1 MKSDKLTYTNLIFI
15 GISLSTIFILIYNI
29 LYFNPILGYDAEAH
43 YAYINYLSRYLPRD
57 FRLPTINETRE
68 FFNPPIG
75 YLVPSIAQ
83 VICRNVIE
91 SSDFLSDCQP
101 YYGKVTQVFQSF
113 MYIATIFINLVT
125 LKSINNSN
133 KLINVSYLILIS
145 LLAVNYRTI
154 SMIRGEPYI
163 LFFMSIF
170 LYLIYKHEKSGF
182 EFNFKYI
189 FYTGLVIGAIALSR
203 QWGFLLFLPLIYL
216 YFFKEFNLKY
226 LKLWSLCATI
236 GAALSSWFYIDLYR
250 RYGSFTAFNHDF
262 YGFSFSNQNFNFY
275 VPNYEQIVYLFTKPI
290 RPHLNNQFVSILYSD
305 LWGDYWGYFTFTSRF
320 LDIGRN
326 QLLIGDYFA
335 RVNIISIFTTLLII
349 TFCFFA
355 YRANKQKFIIQY
367 LNKAILF
374 SFFGYLV
381 FAIAYPDWTG
391 DTIKSTYII
400 QLFHLAVFLAS
411 IYFSKLEE
419 MNKKVFNTLIT
430 ILFLIYV
437 HNFQT
442 YLSHFPLNYYYY
454 P

>member
-1 MKSDKLTYTNLIFI
+1 MKLDKLTYTNLIVI
-15 GISLSTIFILIYNI
+15 GISLSTVFILIYNI

-163 LFFMSIF
+163 LLFMSIL

-203 QWGFLLFLPLIYL
+203 QWGFLLFLPLIFL
-216 YFFKEFNLKY
+216 FFSKELNIKY
-226 LKLWSLCATI
+226 LKLWSLSAFF
-236 GAALSSWFYIDLYR
+236 GAAFSSWFYINLFL
-250 RYGSFTAFNHDF
+250 RYGTFTPFNLDRR
-262 YGFSFSNQNFNFY
+262 GFSFSNQKLSFY
-275 VPNYEQIVYLFTKPI
+275 IPNSEHFQYLFTKPI
-290 RPHLNNQFVSILYSD
+290 RPHLDNQFISILYSD

-326 QLLIGDYFA
+326 QLAIGDYFA
-335 RVNIISIFTTLLII
+335 RINIISVFTSIVII
-349 TFCFFA
+349 ALCIKTFRK
-355 YRANKQKFIIQY
+355 YKSRFIIQY
-367 LNKAILF
+367 LKLAIIC
-374 SFFGYLV
+374 SFLGYLI
-381 FAIAYPDWTG
+381 FAIAYPDATS
-391 DTIKSTYII
+391 DTVKATYII
-400 QLFHLAVFLAS
+400 QLFHLMVFTAS
-411 IYFSKLEE
+411 IYLNYLEKI
-419 MNKKVFNTLIT
+419 NRKIY
-430 ILFLIYV
+430 ISIISFLVIAYI
-437 HNFQT
+437 HNFQS
-442 YLSHFPLNYYYY
+442 YLSHFPINFY

>member
-163 LFFMSIF
+163 LLFMSIF

-189 FYTGLVIGAIALSR
+189 FYTGLVIGTIALSR
-203 QWGFLLFLPLIYL
+203 QWGFLLFLPLIFL
-216 YFFKEFNLKY
+216 FFSKELNIKY
-226 LKLWSLCATI
+226 LKLWSLSAFF
-236 GAALSSWFYIDLYR
+236 GAAFSSWFYINLFL
-250 RYGSFTAFNHDF
+250 RYGTFTPFNLDRR
-262 YGFSFSNQNFNFY
+262 GFSFSNQKLNFY
-275 VPNYEQIVYLFTKPI
+275 IPNSEHFQYLFTKPI
-290 RPHLNNQFVSILYSD
+290 RPHLDNQFISILYSD

-326 QLLIGDYFA
+326 QLAIGDYFA
-335 RVNIISIFTTLLII
+335 RINIISAFTSIVIVALCIK
-349 TFCFFA
+349 TFRK
-355 YRANKQKFIIQY
+355 YKSRFIVQY
-367 LNKAILF
+367 LKLAIF
-374 SFFGYLV
+374 CSFIGYLI
-381 FAIAYPDWTG
+381 FAIAYPDATS
-391 DTIKSTYII
+391 DTVKATYII
-400 QLFHLAVFLAS
+400 QLFHLMVFTAS
-411 IYFSKLEE
+411 IYLNYLEKI
-419 MNKKVFNTLIT
+419 NKKIY
-430 ILFLIYV
+430 ISIISFLVIAYI
-437 HNFQT
+437 HNFQS
-442 YLSHFPLNYYYY
+442 YLSHFPINFY

>member
-163 LFFMSIF
+163 LLFMSIF

-203 QWGFLLFLPLIYL
+203 QWGFLLFLPLIFL
-216 YFFKEFNLKY
+216 FFSKELNIKY
-226 LKLWSLCATI
+226 LKLWSLSAFF
-236 GAALSSWFYIDLYR
+236 GAAFSSWFYINLFL
-250 RYGSFTAFNHDF
+250 RYGTFTPFNLDRR
-262 YGFSFSNQNFNFY
+262 GFSFSNQKLNFY
-275 VPNYEQIVYLFTKPI
+275 IPNSEHFQYLFTKPI
-290 RPHLNNQFVSILYSD
+290 RPHLDNQFISILYSD

-326 QLLIGDYFA
+326 QLAIGDYFA
-335 RVNIISIFTTLLII
+335 RINIISAFTSIVIVALCIK
-349 TFCFFA
+349 TFRK
-355 YRANKQKFIIQY
+355 YKSRFIVQY
-367 LNKAILF
+367 LKLAIIC
-374 SFFGYLV
+374 SFIGYLI
-381 FAIAYPDWTG
+381 FAIAYPDATS
-391 DTIKSTYII
+391 DTVKATYII
-400 QLFHLAVFLAS
+400 QLFHLMVFTAS
-411 IYFSKLEE
+411 IYLNYLEKI
-419 MNKKVFNTLIT
+419 NKKIY
-430 ILFLIYV
+430 ISIISFLVIAYI
-437 HNFQT
+437 HNFQS
-442 YLSHFPLNYYYY
+442 YLSHFPINFY

>member
-1 MKSDKLTYTNLIFI
+1 VKSDKLTYTNLIFI

-163 LFFMSIF
+163 LLFMSIF

-203 QWGFLLFLPLIYL
+203 QWGFLLFLPLIFL
-216 YFFKEFNLKY
+216 FFSKELNIKY
-226 LKLWSLCATI
+226 LKLWSLSAFF
-236 GAALSSWFYIDLYR
+236 GAAFSSWFYINLFL
-250 RYGSFTAFNHDF
+250 RYGTFTPFNLDRR
-262 YGFSFSNQNFNFY
+262 GFSFSNQKLNF
-275 VPNYEQIVYLFTKPI
+275 
-290 RPHLNNQFVSILYSD
+290 
-305 LWGDYWGYFTFTSRF
+305 
-320 LDIGRN
+320 
-326 QLLIGDYFA
+326 
-335 RVNIISIFTTLLII
+335 
-349 TFCFFA
+349 
-355 YRANKQKFIIQY
+355 
-367 LNKAILF
+367 
-374 SFFGYLV
+374 
-381 FAIAYPDWTG
+381 
-391 DTIKSTYII
+391 
-400 QLFHLAVFLAS
+400 
-411 IYFSKLEE
+411 
-419 MNKKVFNTLIT
+419 
-430 ILFLIYV
+430 
-437 HNFQT
+437 
-442 YLSHFPLNYYYY
+442 
-454 P
+454 

>member
-163 LFFMSIF
+163 LLFMSIF

-203 QWGFLLFLPLIYL
+203 QWGFLLFLPLIFL
-216 YFFKEFNLKY
+216 FFSKELNIKY
-226 LKLWSLCATI
+226 LKLWSLSAFF
-236 GAALSSWFYIDLYR
+236 GAAFSSWFYINLFL
-250 RYGSFTAFNHDF
+250 RYGTFTPFNLDRR
-262 YGFSFSNQNFNFY
+262 GFSFSNQKLNFY
-275 VPNYEQIVYLFTKPI
+275 IPNSEHFQYLFTKPI
-290 RPHLNNQFVSILYSD
+290 RPHLDNQFISILYSD

-326 QLLIGDYFA
+326 QLAIGDYFA
-335 RVNIISIFTTLLII
+335 RINIISAFTSIVIVALCIK
-349 TFCFFA
+349 TFRK
-355 YRANKQKFIIQY
+355 YKSRFIVQY
-367 LNKAILF
+367 LKLAIIC
-374 SFFGYLV
+374 SFIGYLI
-381 FAIAYPDWTG
+381 FAIAYPDATS
-391 DTIKSTYII
+391 DTVKATYII
-400 QLFHLAVFLAS
+400 QLFHLMVFTAS
-411 IYFSKLEE
+411 IYLNYLKKI
-419 MNKKVFNTLIT
+419 NKKIY
-430 ILFLIYV
+430 ISIISFLVIAYI
-437 HNFQT
+437 HNFQS
-442 YLSHFPLNYYYY
+442 YLSHFPINFY

>member
-1 MKSDKLTYTNLIFI
+1 MKSSKFTYTNFIFF

-57 FRLPTINETRE
+57 FRLPTMNETRE

-101 YYGKVTQVFQSF
+101 YYGKVAQVFQSF

-133 KLINVSYLILIS
+133 KLINVGYLILIS

-170 LYLIYKHEKSGF
+170 LYLIYKHEKSEF

-203 QWGFLLFLPLIYL
+203 QWGFLLFLPLIFL
-216 YFFKEFNLKY
+216 FFSKELNIKY
-226 LKLWSLCATI
+226 LKLWSLSAFF
-236 GAALSSWFYIDLYR
+236 GAVFSSWFYINLFL
-250 RYGSFTAFNHDF
+250 RYGTFTPFNLDPR
-262 YGFSFSNQNFNFY
+262 GFSFSNQKLSFY
-275 VPNYEQIVYLFTKPI
+275 IPNSDHLHYLFTKPI
-290 RPHLNNQFVSILYSD
+290 RPHLDNQFISILYSD

-326 QLLIGDYFA
+326 QLAIGDYFA
-335 RVNIISIFTTLLII
+335 RINIISAFTSIVII
-349 TFCFFA
+349 GLCIKTFRK
-355 YRANKQKFIIQY
+355 YKSRFIVQY
-367 LNKAILF
+367 LKLAIIC
-374 SFFGYLV
+374 SFLGYLI
-381 FAIAYPDWTG
+381 FAIAYPDATS
-391 DTIKSTYII
+391 DTVKATYII
-400 QLFHLAVFLAS
+400 QLFHLMVFTAS
-411 IYFSKLEE
+411 IYLNYLEKI
-419 MNKKVFNTLIT
+419 NRKIYLSI
-430 ILFLIYV
+430 ISFLVIAYI
-437 HNFQT
+437 HNFQS
-442 YLSHFPLNYYYY
+442 YLSHFPINFY

>member
-1 MKSDKLTYTNLIFI
+1 MKSSKFTYTNFIFF

-57 FRLPTINETRE
+57 FRLPTMNETRE

-75 YLVPSIAQ
+75 YLVPSITQ

-133 KLINVSYLILIS
+133 KLINASYLILIS
-145 LLAVNYRTI
+145 LLAVNYRTV

-203 QWGFLLFLPLIYL
+203 QWGFLLFLPLIFL
-216 YFFKEFNLKY
+216 FFSKELNIKY
-226 LKLWSLCATI
+226 LKLWSLSAFF
-236 GAALSSWFYIDLYR
+236 GAAFSSLFYINLFL
-250 RYGSFTAFNHDF
+250 RYGTFTPFNLDPR
-262 YGFSFSNQNFNFY
+262 GFSFSNQKLSFY
-275 VPNYEQIVYLFTKPI
+275 IPNSEHLQYLFTKPI
-290 RPHLNNQFVSILYSD
+290 RPHLDNQFISILYSD

-326 QLLIGDYFA
+326 QLAIGDYFA
-335 RVNIISIFTTLLII
+335 RINIISAFTSIVII
-349 TFCFFA
+349 ALCIKTFRK
-355 YRANKQKFIIQY
+355 YKSRFIVQY
-367 LNKAILF
+367 LKLAIIC
-374 SFFGYLV
+374 SFLGYLI
-381 FAIAYPDWTG
+381 FAIAYPDATS
-391 DTIKSTYII
+391 DTVKATYII
-400 QLFHLAVFLAS
+400 QLFHLMVFTAS
-411 IYFSKLEE
+411 IYLNYLEKI
-419 MNKKVFNTLIT
+419 NRKIYLSI
-430 ILFLIYV
+430 ISFLVIAYI
-437 HNFQT
+437 HNFQS
-442 YLSHFPLNYYYY
+442 YLSHFPINFY

>member
-1 MKSDKLTYTNLIFI
+1 MKPSKFTYTNFIFF

-57 FRLPTINETRE
+57 FRLPTMNETRE

-75 YLVPSIAQ
+75 YLVPSITQ

-145 LLAVNYRTI
+145 LLAVNYRTV

-170 LYLIYKHEKSGF
+170 LYLIYKHEKSEF

-203 QWGFLLFLPLIYL
+203 QWGFLLFLPLIFL
-216 YFFKEFNLKY
+216 FFSKELNIKY
-226 LKLWSLCATI
+226 LKLWSLSAFFGT
-236 GAALSSWFYIDLYR
+236 AFSSWFYINLFL
-250 RYGSFTAFNHDF
+250 RYGTFTPFNLDPR
-262 YGFSFSNQNFNFY
+262 GFSFSNQKLSFY
-275 VPNYEQIVYLFTKPI
+275 IPNSEHLQYLFTKPI
-290 RPHLNNQFVSILYSD
+290 RPHLDNQFISILYSD

-326 QLLIGDYFA
+326 QLAIGDYFA
-335 RVNIISIFTTLLII
+335 RINIISAFTSIVII
-349 TFCFFA
+349 GLCIKTFRK
-355 YRANKQKFIIQY
+355 YKSRFIVQY
-367 LNKAILF
+367 LKVTIIC
-374 SFFGYLV
+374 SFLGYLI
-381 FAIAYPDWTG
+381 FAIAYPDATS
-391 DTIKSTYII
+391 DTVKATYII
-400 QLFHLAVFLAS
+400 QLFHLMVFAAS
-411 IYFSKLEE
+411 IYLNYLEKI
-419 MNKKVFNTLIT
+419 NRKIYLSI
-430 ILFLIYV
+430 ISFLVIAYI
-437 HNFQT
+437 HNFQS
-442 YLSHFPLNYYYY
+442 YLSHFPINFY